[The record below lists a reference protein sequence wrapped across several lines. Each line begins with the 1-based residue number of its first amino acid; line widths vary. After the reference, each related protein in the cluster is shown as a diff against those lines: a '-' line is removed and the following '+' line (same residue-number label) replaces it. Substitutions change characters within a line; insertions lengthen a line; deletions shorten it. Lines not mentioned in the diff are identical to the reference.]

1 MNENEQNN
9 EVMPA
14 DAAAVEENQE
24 VVDQP
29 SDNEETNDNKETN
42 DNEEQNEEKQSLSPE
57 VIEVVNNFSLTRVY
71 DDHSIKTSSQR

>member
-24 VVDQP
+24 AIDQP
-29 SDNEETNDNKETN
+29 VDNEEK
-42 DNEEQNEEKQSLSPE
+42 
-57 VIEVVNNFSLTRVY
+57 
-71 DDHSIKTSSQR
+71 